1 MVIAKADSGAS
12 DHYMRMQDAN
22 ILSDLKNITSK
33 AIIIPDGSTIQAT
46 QSRILPFAPE
56 LSQRAKRA
64 KILPQ
69 LKSASLISLGKLC
82 DDGCDIQLTDTHLY
96 IF

>member
-12 DHYMRMQDAN
+12 DHYIRMKDAN
-22 ILSDLKNITSK
+22 ILSDLKNIASK

-46 QSRILPFAPE
+46 QSGILPFAPE
-56 LSQRAKRA
+56 LSQRAKTA

-69 LKSASLISLGKLC
+69 LKSTSLISLGKLC
-82 DDGCDIQLTDTHLY
+82 DDGCDINLSDTQLN